1 MSADP
6 EAALATAVAIA
17 RAAGAVLRE
26 AFAGGPAAVLG
37 PRHDTAAKTAAFDLV
52 TEYDRRAE
60 AVIVERLRAAFPDDA
75 VIAEEGTGHDAAGAR
90 ARWLVDPL
98 DGTTN
103 FAHGLPWFCV
113 AIARVSDAAGGA
125 GARVSDAADRAIAS
139 AGGAGARETAG
150 RVDVGVVHA
159 PVLDLTFTA
168 TRGGGAFCNGNRL
181 AVTSVAGLDRAML
194 GTGFP
199 SDRKTSPEN
208 NYAQFVAV
216 KQRARAVRRLGSSA
230 LEQALVAAGTYDG
243 FWDMKLKAWDLAA
256 GSLLVEE
263 AGGRVTGWMGEPL
276 RLERGAVVA
285 TNGKIHDE
293 LLAILATVGLPSAV
307 R

>member
-113 AIARVSDAAGGA
+113 
-125 GARVSDAADRAIAS
+125 AIAS